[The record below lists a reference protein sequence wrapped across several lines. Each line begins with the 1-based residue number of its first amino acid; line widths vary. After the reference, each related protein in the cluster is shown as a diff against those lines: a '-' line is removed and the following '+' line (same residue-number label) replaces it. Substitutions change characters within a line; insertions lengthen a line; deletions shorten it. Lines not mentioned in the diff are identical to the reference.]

1 MLASKK
7 TRLWLG
13 GAILLTTFYFF
24 STIWMY
30 LLIAAV
36 VSLVGSS
43 IFNLLLKIRIGRFGI
58 SKSVSAA
65 LSLLMLWSII
75 GLFFW
80 IFVPMV
86 IREINL
92 LSQVNVNALRQYFE
106 VPIQDLAILM
116 RKFSVFSNSSDIE
129 LFIQNKMIT
138 LLSFDQA
145 KDVFSSVASILGD
158 IIIAIFAVSFISFF
172 FLKDNTLVM
181 KSILSFVPV
190 EREMQTKAV
199 VLKIVD
205 LLRRYFFGLFIDVI
219 SVIFLI
225 TTGLTLVG
233 IDFSHAIIIGL
244 LAGFVNVI
252 PYVGPIIGM
261 SFGTIIGAASQ
272 LTQEVPENLTWV
284 VLSIVAVFLAVQM
297 IDAFLLQ
304 PFIYSSS
311 VKAEPIEIFLV
322 ILMAGSMAGIL
333 GMILAVPSYTVLRV
347 VAKEVFHDVKIVK
360 YLTDDL

>member
-205 LLRRYFFGLFIDVI
+205 LLRRYFLGLFIDVI

>member
-43 IFNLLLKIRIGRFGI
+43 IFYLLLKIRIGRFGI

-65 LSLLMLWSII
+65 LSLLLLWSII

-86 IREINL
+86 MTEINL

-106 VPIQDLAILM
+106 APIQDLAVLM

-199 VLKIVD
+199 VLKIVE
-205 LLRRYFFGLFIDVI
+205 LLRRYFLGLFIDVI
-219 SVIFLI
+219 SVMFLI

-304 PFIYSSS
+304 PLIYSNS